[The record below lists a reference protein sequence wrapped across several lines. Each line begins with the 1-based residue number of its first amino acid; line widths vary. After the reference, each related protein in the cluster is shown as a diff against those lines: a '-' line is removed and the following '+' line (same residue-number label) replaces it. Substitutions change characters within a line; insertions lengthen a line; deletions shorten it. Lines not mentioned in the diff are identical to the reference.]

1 MAGTVV
7 QAVPPSAPLL
17 QPAPPWAPCTSTV
30 TCDVPP
36 GTTNVWFAP
45 VEAKAVWNVS
55 AYMAS
60 DALLEVK

>member
-1 MAGTVV
+1 
-7 QAVPPSAPLL
+7 
-17 QPAPPWAPCTSTV
+17 
-30 TCDVPP
+30 VPP